1 VADSENWIPLSYC
14 FCFLHGCVL
23 ILFFLLVVFDTWNIF
38 ESLNMHV
45 FIYLFLWLVLMQG
58 LGVTSIKKEPMHAAV
73 VTSLLHHPFLVYS
86 HYLFI

>member
-1 VADSENWIPLSYC
+1 VVDSENWIPLSYC

-23 ILFFLLVVFDTWNIF
+23 ILFFYEFYSIHGIFSSHLICVF
-38 ESLNMHV
+38 
-45 FIYLFLWLVLMQG
+45 LFFWLVLMQG

-86 HYLFI
+86 LYLFI

>member
-1 VADSENWIPLSYC
+1 ML
-14 FCFLHGCVL
+14 
-23 ILFFLLVVFDTWNIF
+23 
-38 ESLNMHV
+38 V